1 MNQNT
6 DNQNGLNNN
15 SNSIRPEYLS
25 KNIQNICC
33 IGAGYV
39 GGPTCAVIAY
49 KCPDIQVNVV
59 DLSQERIN
67 AWNSD
72 NIPIYEPGL
81 SEIVMERRGK
91 NLHFSTKI
99 DECIEKA
106 DIIFIS
112 VNTPTKTYGVGLGRA
127 PDLTYVESAART
139 ISKVAK
145 TSKIIVEK
153 STVPVKAAESI
164 INMLKSNQKPD
175 VEFQVLSNPE
185 FLAEGTAIS
194 DLLNPDRI
202 LIGGEDTDKGQWA
215 IEQLSKV
222 YQHWVDRSIII
233 TTNTWSS
240 ELSKLAANAMLAQRI
255 SSINSISAI
264 CESSGADI
272 QHVSKAIGA
281 DSRIG
286 SKFLQA
292 SVGFGGSCF
301 QKDINNLIYLCE
313 NLNLKEVADYWSQVI
328 LINDYQKK
336 RFVNKIIKS
345 LFNTCTNKKIAIF
358 GFAFKKN
365 TGDTRESASIH
376 ICKYLLDEGANLNIL
391 DPKVDYDQ
399 MMFELSNP
407 QLNLPIDVIKNKVQL
422 FSDDVIEACR
432 NSHALVVCTEWDNF
446 KSYDYEKIY
455 EVMQKPAHIF
465 DGRLIL
471 DHERLMSYGFHVEA
485 IGKRLNHD

>member
-1 MNQNT
+1 MAT
-6 DNQNGLNNN
+6 DTQKE
-15 SNSIRPEYLS
+15 IRPEYLS
-25 KNIQNICC
+25 KPIKNICC

-39 GGPTCAVIAY
+39 GGPTCSIIAY
-49 KCPDIQVNVV
+49 KCPHIQVNVV

-67 AWNSD
+67 AWNSP

-81 SEIVMERRGK
+81 NEIVQKCIGK
-91 NLHFSTKI
+91 NLHFTTKVE
-99 DECIEKA
+99 ECIEKA

-164 INMLKSNQKPD
+164 TNMLKSNHQPN

-185 FLAEGTAIS
+185 FLAEGTAIN
-194 DLLNPDRI
+194 DLLKPDRI
-202 LIGGEDTDKGQWA
+202 LIGGDNNEKGKWA
-215 IEQLSKV
+215 IGQLSSV
-222 YQHWVDRSIII
+222 YENWVEKSLII

-255 SSINSISAI
+255 SSVNSISAI
-264 CESSGADI
+264 CEASGADI
-272 QHVSKAIGA
+272 EHVSRAIGF
-281 DSRIG
+281 DTRIG
-286 SKFLQA
+286 NKFLQA

-313 NLNLKEVADYWSQVI
+313 NLNLKEVAEYWHQV
-328 LINDYQKK
+328 LVINDYQKK
-336 RFVNKIIKS
+336 RFVDKIVKC
-345 LFNTCTNKKIAIF
+345 LFNTLNNKKITLL

-365 TGDTRESASIH
+365 TGDTRESAAIQ
-376 ICKYLLDEGANLNIL
+376 ICKYFLDEGALITVL
-391 DPKVDYDQ
+391 DPKVEYEQ
-399 MMFELSNP
+399 MILELSNP
-407 QLNLPIDVIKNKVQL
+407 QLNLPIEMVKRKVQL
-422 FSDDVIEACR
+422 CSTDVIEACKG
-432 NSHALVVCTEWDNF
+432 SHALVVCTEWDIF
-446 KSYDYEKIY
+446 KTYDYKGIY
-455 EVMQKPAHIF
+455 EIMQKPAHIF

-471 DHERLMSYGFHVEA
+471 DHEQLISIGFHVEA
-485 IGKRLNHD
+485 VGKKLNNQ